1 MEFLR
6 ECSTQ
11 YITQLTSKIELNTR
25 REIPYLQATFI
36 IYHVQHIHVYA
47 IYQAQTFAI
56 HHVLLFWDVT
66 YISR

>member
-1 MEFLR
+1 MEFIR

-11 YITQLTSKIELNTR
+11 Y

-36 IYHVQHIHVYA
+36 IYHVYA

-56 HHVLLFWDVT
+56 HHVLLSWDVI